1 MLNFGEI
8 FSETHIVANTRS
20 WSFIVEKLQRN
31 SFSIISDAKLQY
43 SMIWGRGTGKMVKEL
58 YPELIMV
65 INSNNHLSSLLL
77 WQRVKCAAKHIYIK
91 VIRCKGESPESY

>member
-20 WSFIVEKLQRN
+20 WSFIVENLKRN

-43 SMIWGRGTGKMVKEL
+43 NMI
-58 YPELIMV
+58 
-65 INSNNHLSSLLL
+65 
-77 WQRVKCAAKHIYIK
+77 
-91 VIRCKGESPESY
+91 

>member
-31 SFSIISDAKLQY
+31 SSSVISDVKLQY
-43 SMIWGRGTGKMVKEL
+43 NMIWGCGTGEMVKWT
-58 YPELIMV
+58 YTR
-65 INSNNHLSSLLL
+65 N
-77 WQRVKCAAKHIYIK
+77 W
-91 VIRCKGESPESY
+91 